1 MTLRQRRDQLQAE
14 VLKLLDIVVD
24 YHIDV
29 PSNRIENPFMDELEA
44 QLQRKTEELNEL
56 NARVD
61 SPLYRFRE
69 NSHGIQI
76 AIWSMSAM
84 LCAATVLMAPFLERG
99 YVVAIAIASIA
110 SVLWAIWSSRLPS
123 A

>member
-14 VLKLLDIVVD
+14 VSKLLDIVVD

-61 SPLYRFRE
+61 SPIYRFRE
-69 NSHGIQI
+69 RSHDILLV
-76 AIWSMSAM
+76 IWIMAAM
-84 LCAATVLMAPFLERG
+84 LCTSTVFMAPLLESG
-99 YVVAIAIASIA
+99 YVVASAIASVV
-110 SVLWAIWSSRLPS
+110 SVIWAIWSSRLPS